1 MYKGINTFEMAED
14 VLKTIESGENCSA
27 NFFNENR
34 KLLSTWC
41 LEPLGN
47 PTLKNVADEITNRID
62 RMIQAK
68 IICMMYSQGEQQKT
82 YKRRKNTC
90 KVLNI
95 INVII
100 AVKNL
105 CLKKRVRNT
114 SYHILIRMVI

>member
-14 VLKTIESGENCSA
+14 ILKTIESGENCSA

-68 IICMMYSQGEQQKT
+68 IICMMYSQGEQ
-82 YKRRKNTC
+82 
-90 KVLNI
+90 
-95 INVII
+95 
-100 AVKNL
+100 
-105 CLKKRVRNT
+105 
-114 SYHILIRMVI
+114 